1 VGRFGLDPDE
11 FRVTGHWPHQLYIRE
26 GRRMVSQLHT
36 KPLFKTWTMEN

>member
-11 FRVTGHWPHQLYIRE
+11 FRATGHWPHQLYIRE